1 MRKIMLSMP
10 DDMLK
15 KIDDYSNKEEI
26 KRNQFIL
33 KAIKNYLFVSWT
45 EEYFDKRRE
54 AVSRIRKTSEKIM
67 KAGIRNWDP
76 VKEIRKTRDAI

>member
-1 MRKIMLSMP
+1 MRKIILSIP

-33 KAIKNYLFVSWT
+33 KATKNYLFVSRT